1 MRLQYVLHLI
11 YFDFMFFNVDRETHL
26 KTKWNHQ
33 TGTLLQSIVRVVH
46 VYGFHMVAKTDIFY

>member
-11 YFDFMFFNVDRETHL
+11 YFHIMFFNVDRETHL

-33 TGTLLQSIVRVVH
+33 TGALLQSIVRIV
-46 VYGFHMVAKTDIFY
+46 FMNNLAKTDIFY